1 MKVKQILKNWDYDRI
16 EPKLAVSTTL
26 WGNSQHS
33 PKTSRLLLMLFVS
46 SSWSPDVFVSFTFS
60 LPISK
65 QYRHSSFCTWVPY
78 IPPRTGYGI
87 FLVKTWE
94 LEGIYQHSLL
104 SAKLR
109 IVNET
114 WIVIYIGSCS
124 CFEQEQTNP
133 HKWPV
138 AVCHTKCTFSFT
150 SVIHIIPNI
159 LQIHVQECAIMQVE
173 LPR

>member
-26 WGNSQHS
+26 WRNSQHS

-114 WIVIYIGSCS
+114 WIVTYRELFLLWAGTDKSWQVASHFMSHKVYFLIY
-124 CFEQEQTNP
+124 E
-133 HKWPV
+133 
-138 AVCHTKCTFSFT
+138 CHTRLSE
-150 SVIHIIPNI
+150 
-159 LQIHVQECAIMQVE
+159 LQKVRRCR
-173 LPR
+173 L